1 MLLLVM
7 MMKRYKYQITAT
19 IHKAGNPPVKW
30 LYFSD
35 VKLTKKQCEMR
46 FYKPKEAGQTSGE
59 SVHMEDFIC
68 SEIT

>member
-1 MLLLVM
+1 

-46 FYKPKEAGQTSGE
+46 FYKLKEAGQTSGE
-59 SVHMEDFIC
+59 SVHIEDFIC

>member
-1 MLLLVM
+1 
-7 MMKRYKYQITAT
+7 
-19 IHKAGNPPVKW
+19 HKAGNPPVKW

>member
-1 MLLLVM
+1 
-7 MMKRYKYQITAT
+7 MKRYKYQITAT

-35 VKLTKKQCEMR
+35 VKLTKTQCEMR

-59 SVHMEDFIC
+59 SVHIEDFIC